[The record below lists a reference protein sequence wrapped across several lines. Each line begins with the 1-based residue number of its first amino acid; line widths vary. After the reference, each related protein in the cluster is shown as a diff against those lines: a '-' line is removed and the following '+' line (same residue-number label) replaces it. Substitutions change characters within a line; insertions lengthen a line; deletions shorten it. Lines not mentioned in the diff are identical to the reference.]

1 MARGAIVT
9 PRYTGHMAYVRRFVR
24 GGSAKATALVV
35 SMFAA
40 ALLAGACDGGGG
52 GEGTSTSPCKATRTV
67 ISADEV
73 TPLGFSG
80 AQLLAT
86 AEGSYTGALTWQ
98 AVDASEVTT
107 NVTPGQTT
115 LSLRIARS
123 GEIRLLDQENNGP
136 ATIACPDGIEA
147 QVEVQATTA
156 DGLLAETRQGMLV
169 GWSQNESHFSIDFES
184 APPTGTLRADVVP
197 ASGRS
202 LVFFNLAG
210 TFSATGTAS
219 GFVIVGVESRSA
231 ETVSLKNVTLG
242 GWTDLTKTP
251 LP

>member
-1 MARGAIVT
+1 V
-9 PRYTGHMAYVRRFVR
+9 
-24 GGSAKATALVV
+24 ALVV
-35 SMFAA
+35 STFAA
-40 ALLAGACDGGGG
+40 ALSAGACDGGDGR
-52 GEGTSTSPCKATRTV
+52 ESTSGCKATRTV

-73 TPLGFSG
+73 TSLGFSG

-115 LSLRIARS
+115 LSLRIARN

-136 ATIACPDGIEA
+136 TTIACLDGLEA
-147 QVEVQATTA
+147 QVEVQAMTA

-169 GWSQNESHFSIDFES
+169 GWSQNESHVSIDFRG

-202 LVFFNLAG
+202 LVFFNLGG
-210 TFSATGTAS
+210 TFSASGTES
-219 GFVIVGVESRSA
+219 GVVMLGVESRTS

-242 GWTDLTKTP
+242 AWTDLTKTS
-251 LP
+251 LPSP

>member
-1 MARGAIVT
+1 
-9 PRYTGHMAYVRRFVR
+9 MAYAGRFVR
-24 GGSAKATALVV
+24 GGSARATSLVV

-40 ALLAGACDGGGG
+40 ALSAGACNGDGDGR
-52 GEGTSTSPCKATRTV
+52 ESTSACKATRTV
-67 ISADEV
+67 ISADDV

-115 LSLRIARS
+115 LSLRIARN

-136 ATIACPDGIEA
+136 AAIACLDGIEA

-219 GFVIVGVESRSA
+219 GFVILGVESRTA